1 MSLSFSQNSRHT
13 VLCVALL
20 VAAPAAARTDE
31 ARLARM
37 PGFFSSAQLVAGL
50 DLVECALSG
59 GTRTTCFSVTVRQ
72 TPQTQTPGPWCPTHI
87 SDRPEAGGIWFLD
100 GQTVD
105 VGRRLHSPNSP
116 RSTATPTGS
125 FTTPDTGAVR
135 VSGTL
140 ETCEAAAR
148 PDVDPAYQNHC
159 VLGCPNTCP
168 RTQR

>member
-105 VGRRLHSPNSP
+105 VDGAFITQLAEIYGD
-116 RSTATPTGS
+116 TDWQLYD
-125 FTTPDTGAVR
+125 PDTGAVR

>member
-20 VAAPAAARTDE
+20 VAAPAAARADE

-37 PGFFSSAQLVAGL
+37 AGFFSSAQLVAGL

-105 VGRRLHSPNSP
+105 VDGAFITQLAEIYGD
-116 RSTATPTGS
+116 TDWQLYD
-125 FTTPDTGAVR
+125 PDTGAVR
-135 VSGTL
+135 FTGTL
-140 ETCEAAAR
+140 EACEAAER

-159 VLGCPNTCP
+159 VPGCPNTCTRTP
-168 RTQR
+168 R